1 MIGDI
6 MDMLQ
11 FVSAGRMMCLQEIDM
26 SDEESDSESEGVHY
40 FFEEAIRVSVAKA
53 VNDLVTTFEAVEA
66 AHRRQYGISGEKK
79 PTPVSYSLVVRLRHY
94 ANQCI
99 QEVSREYDQ
108 LLESRASLA
117 VASFPRPTPSKKE
130 RGTKVCGVSDVFS
143 GAVR

>member
-6 MDMLQ
+6 MDLLR
-11 FVSAGRMMCLQEIDM
+11 FVSAGRTMCLQEL
-26 SDEESDSESEGVHY
+26 EESGDENASEPEGIRY
-40 FFEEAIRVSVAKA
+40 YFEEGIRVAVANA

-79 PTPVSYSLVVRLRHY
+79 PTPVSCSLAVRLRHY
-94 ANQCI
+94 ANECM

-130 RGTKVCGVSDVFS
+130 RGTKVCGHVAVFS
-143 GAVR
+143 RMIR